1 MAKKIDRIGETGRN
15 NFGSEMII
23 AEYRKYLDIDVYFP
37 EYDWTYKNA
46 KYQKFKNGNIK
57 CPYERRYFGIGYL
70 GEGKYKV
77 TEHGKLTR
85 VYSTW
90 YSMIERCYDEKYHE
104 IRPTYINCEVDKDWL
119 NFQKY
124 GKWFSDNYYEIDN
137 ETMCLDKDILC
148 KGNKIYSPDTCVFVP
163 QTINKLFVKSNKSRG
178 DSVIGTSLYHGKY
191 EVKCWLF
198 NPETGKSKQ
207 EHLGRYETQ
216 EKAFEVY
223 KYCKEK
229 NIKQIADYYKEQI
242 TINVY
247 NALYRYEIEITD
259 YKIINNIYKNIDN
272 EHYICYSYYRGDN
285 MKISNKNNIYK
296 KGEKEYVVFKTF
308 KNSVN
313 LSKGEYLT
321 YLSAWELGKLFDE
334 E

>member
-1 MAKKIDRIGETGRN
+1 MEKKIDRKGEKNYN

-23 AEYRKYLDIDVYFP
+23 AEYRKYSDIDVYFP
-37 EYDWTYKNA
+37 EYDWTFKNA

-137 ETMCLDKDILC
+137 ETMCLDKDILV
-148 KGNKIYSPDTCVFVP
+148 KHNKIYSPETCIFVP
-163 QTINKLFVKSNKSRG
+163 QTINLLFTKRQNARG
-178 DSVIGTSLYHGKY
+178 KSVIGTTLKDGRYLTRCSLI
-191 EVKCWLF
+191 
-198 NPETGKSKQ
+198 NPETSESKQ
-207 EHLGRYETQ
+207 EYLGRYDTQ
-216 EKAFEVY
+216 EEAFKVY
-223 KYCKEK
+223 KYYKER
-229 NIKQIADYYKEQI
+229 NIKEVADYYFGIIPDKLYDGL
-242 TINVY
+242 Y
-247 NALYRYEIEITD
+247 NYEVEID
-259 YKIINNIYKNIDN
+259 D
-272 EHYICYSYYRGDN
+272 
-285 MKISNKNNIYK
+285 
-296 KGEKEYVVFKTF
+296 
-308 KNSVN
+308 
-313 LSKGEYLT
+313 
-321 YLSAWELGKLFDE
+321 
-334 E
+334 